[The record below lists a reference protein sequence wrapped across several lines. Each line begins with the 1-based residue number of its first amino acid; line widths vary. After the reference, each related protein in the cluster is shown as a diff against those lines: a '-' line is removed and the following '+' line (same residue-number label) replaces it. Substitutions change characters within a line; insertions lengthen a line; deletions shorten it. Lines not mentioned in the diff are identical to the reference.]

1 MSNEE
6 HTKGPW
12 RIQREQLSPLSSK
25 EGFTI
30 ITESFDIVS
39 GHLAIRKEAD
49 AKLIAAAPDLL
60 EALKAAKEH
69 LEYYGYGDSWE
80 RECAIGLPTMI
91 EYAITKATG
100 KEEK

>member
-12 RIQREQLSPLSSK
+12 RTQREQLSPLSSK

-69 LEYYGYGDSWE
+69 LNYCNYEDVCKPENKTDLYTRIE
-80 RECAIGLPTMI
+80 MAIF
-91 EYAITKATG
+91 KATG